1 MNKTDLTTYL
11 NDHHAGSLGALEM
24 IDHVIEILEHKPL
37 GQFFKQL
44 RSEIET
50 DQQTL
55 EKLIETIGADES
67 AVKKAGAWVAEK
79 FSRAKIRVSDSAD
92 GQLGLLHTLEAL
104 MLGITGKR
112 ALWTALAA
120 AAERVPQLRHLD
132 YAQLERR
139 AVEQRDRVEAKRR
152 ETAHAVFSQSDKE

>member
-1 MNKTDLTTYL
+1 M
-11 NDHHAGSLGALEM
+11 
-24 IDHVIEILEHKPL
+24 
-37 GQFFKQL
+37 
-44 RSEIET
+44 
-50 DQQTL
+50 
-55 EKLIETIGADES
+55 
-67 AVKKAGAWVAEK
+67 AEK

-104 MLGITGKR
+104 MLGVTGKR

-152 ETAHAVFSQSDKE
+152 ETAHAVFSQSNKE